1 MASFDYTRMRVQG
14 RVALDQAS
22 YPPRKLIM
30 IHSGVTIGIGLL
42 LSVLSYLLDMGIAQ
56 TGGLGGIGART
67 ILETVKSLL
76 EAGSMIL
83 LPFWSIG
90 YIRVILNWTRREDAD
105 LNTLFAGFRCLGP
118 VMRLLFVR
126 GILYLFLGIV
136 GAYAGSAVFL
146 LTPGAQPLYAL
157 MQELTEAGITDPY
170 ELMENEAYVSA
181 SMAMAPYMVGAA
193 ALIIVP
199 VAYRLR
205 FAEFALMDAPRQ
217 GALRS
222 MVQSVRMTRKNCAQ
236 LLKLDLHFWWFYLA
250 EGLILAL
257 NYGDL
262 LLGMAGVELAISA
275 DAMMFAFY
283 IAALLCEFALYV
295 WKKNEVFAV
304 YALAYDQLNVPR
316 EAPPKPQPKNVPWS
330 C

>member
-1 MASFDYTRMRVQG
+1 MASFDFIRMRVQG
-14 RVALDQAS
+14 RVALDQAP

-30 IHSGVTIGIGLL
+30 IHSGVTIGISLL
-42 LSVLSYLLDMGIAQ
+42 LSVLNYLLDMGIAQ
-56 TGGLGGIGART
+56 TGGLGGIGTRT
-67 ILETVKSLL
+67 ILETIKSLL

-90 YIRVILNWTRREDAD
+90 YIRVILHWTRRQDAD
-105 LNTLFAGFRCLGP
+105 VNTLFAGFRCLGP

-146 LTPGAQPLYAL
+146 MTPGAQQMYAL
-157 MQELTEAGITDPY
+157 MQELTAAGITDPY
-170 ELMENEAYVSA
+170 ELLENEAYVTA
-181 SMAMAPYMVGAA
+181 SMAMAPYMMVAA
-193 ALIIVP
+193 GVMITP

-205 FAEFALMDAPRQ
+205 FAEFALMDMPRQ

-222 MVQSVRMTRKNCAQ
+222 VIQSWRMTRKNCWS

-250 EGLILAL
+250 QVLILGL

-262 LLGMAGVELAISA
+262 LLERLGVELTISA
-275 DAMMFAFY
+275 DAMVFAFY
-283 IAALLCEFALYV
+283 VVALLCEFALYV
-295 WKKNEVFAV
+295 WKKNEVFSV
-304 YALAYDQLNVPR
+304 YTLAYDQLMAPR
-316 EAPPKPQPKNVPWS
+316 EETPKPQPKNVPWN
-330 C
+330 

>member
-1 MASFDYTRMRVQG
+1 MASFDFARMRVQG
-14 RVALDQAS
+14 RLALDQAS

-56 TGGLGGIGART
+56 TGGLGGIGARS
-67 ILETVKSLL
+67 ILETIKSLL

-90 YIRVILNWTRREDAD
+90 YIRVILHWTRREDAD
-105 LNTLFAGFRCLGP
+105 LGTLFAGFRCLRP
-118 VMRLLFVR
+118 VMRLLFAQ
-126 GILYLFLGIV
+126 GIVYVFLGIV

-146 LTPGAQPLYAL
+146 MTPGAQPLYAL
-157 MQELTEAGITDPY
+157 TQELADAGITDPY
-170 ELMENEAYVSA
+170 KLMENEAYVSA
-181 SMAMAPYMVGAA
+181 SMAMAPYMVAGATL
-193 ALIIVP
+193 LIIP

-205 FAEFALMDAPRQ
+205 FAEFVLMDVPRQ
-217 GALRS
+217 GALRAI
-222 MVQSVRMTRKNCAQ
+222 VQSWRMTRKNCWN
-236 LLKLDLHFWWFYLA
+236 LLKLDLRFWWFYLA
-250 EGLILAL
+250 QGLILAL

-316 EAPPKPQPKNVPWS
+316 EEAPKPQPKHVPWS
-330 C
+330 

>member
-1 MASFDYTRMRVQG
+1 MASFDFIRMRVQG
-14 RVALDQAS
+14 RVALDQAP

-30 IHSGVTIGIGLL
+30 IHSGVTIGISLL
-42 LSVLSYLLDMGIAQ
+42 LSVLNYLLDMGIAQ
-56 TGGLGGIGART
+56 TGGLGGIGTRT
-67 ILETVKSLL
+67 ILETIKSLL

-90 YIRVILNWTRREDAD
+90 YIRVILHWTRRQDAD
-105 LNTLFAGFRCLGP
+105 VNTLFAGFRCLGP

-146 LTPGAQPLYAL
+146 MTPGAQQMYAL
-157 MQELTEAGITDPY
+157 MQELTAAGITDPY
-170 ELMENEAYVSA
+170 ELLENEAYVTA
-181 SMAMAPYMVGAA
+181 SMAMAPYMMVAA
-193 ALIIVP
+193 GVMIAP

-205 FAEFALMDAPRQ
+205 FAEFALMDMPRQ

-222 MVQSVRMTRKNCAQ
+222 VIQSWRMTRKNCWS

-250 EGLILAL
+250 QVLILGL

-262 LLGMAGVELAISA
+262 LLERLGVELTISA
-275 DAMMFAFY
+275 DAMVFAFY
-283 IAALLCEFALYV
+283 VVALLCEFALYV
-295 WKKNEVFAV
+295 WKKNEVFSV
-304 YALAYDQLNVPR
+304 YTLAYDQLMVPR
-316 EAPPKPQPKNVPWS
+316 EETPKPQPKNVPWN
-330 C
+330 